1 MTRDDLRGSVEGI
14 SDEQLKKILDINSL
28 DIGKAKRG
36 AEELKTELEGNAAKI
51 AEMEKE
57 LETLRLG
64 QCEAEEIKKRAEEL
78 QKIIDDRRE
87 QDEKEAK
94 TADLESRFAAVVGD
108 AKFLNGY
115 TRKGIFDSFCE
126 AIQNAENQGRADG
139 EIFKEITGDAE
150 NLFAKAVDTPAV
162 VASTMGFD
170 GELSRGDIREIMG
183 LPTER

>member
-1 MTRDDLRGSVEGI
+1 MTRDDLRGIVEGI
-14 SDEQLKKILDINSL
+14 SEEQLKKILDINSL

-36 AEELKTELEGNAAKI
+36 TEELKTELEGNALKI
-51 AEMEKE
+51 AEMESE
-57 LETLRLG
+57 LDALRLG

-78 QKIIDDRRE
+78 QKIIDDRRV

-94 TADLESRFAAVVGD
+94 TADIESRFAAVVGD

-126 AIQNAENQGRADG
+126 AVQSDKNQGRADN
-139 EIFKEITGDAE
+139 EIFEEITKDSE
-150 NLFAKAVDTPAV
+150 NLFAEPCDTPAV
-162 VASTMGFD
+162 VASTMGFG

-183 LPTER
+183 LPADK

>member
-1 MTRDDLRGSVEGI
+1 MTRDDLRGIVEGI

-36 AEELKTELEGNAAKI
+36 AEEMKTELESNAQKI
-51 AEMEKE
+51 TEMEKE

-78 QKIIDDRRE
+78 QKIIDDRRTR
-87 QDEKEAK
+87 DEEIAK
-94 TADLESRFAAVVGD
+94 TAELESRFAAVVGN
-108 AKFLNGY
+108 AEFLNGF

-126 AIQNAENQGRADG
+126 AVQNAENQGRADG
-139 EIFKEITGDAE
+139 EIFGEITKDAE
-150 NLFAKAVDTPAV
+150 NLFAKSVDTPAV
-162 VASTMGFD
+162 VASTMGFG

-183 LPTER
+183 LPTEK